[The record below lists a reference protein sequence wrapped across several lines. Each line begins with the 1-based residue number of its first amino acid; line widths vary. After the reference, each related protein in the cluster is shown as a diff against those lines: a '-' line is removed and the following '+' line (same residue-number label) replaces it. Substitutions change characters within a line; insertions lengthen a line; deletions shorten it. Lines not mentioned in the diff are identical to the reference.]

1 MVACVRT
8 NVYEEY
14 RSYKPIPYIGT
25 GMLRK
30 VRKGISYTY
39 AVMGG
44 NTLMIVLAFYVL
56 YIIIMRWEYVKN
68 SYGNSRLN
76 WSRVYILS
84 YILTI
89 IFVFLSYD
97 LVYLVV

>member
-14 RSYKPIPYIGT
+14 GSYKTIRYIGT

-39 AVMGG
+39 AAMGG

-56 YIIIMRWEYVKN
+56 YIIIIRWEYVKIVMAIAD
-68 SYGNSRLN
+68 SIEVES
-76 WSRVYILS
+76 
-84 YILTI
+84 T
-89 IFVFLSYD
+89 FCPTF
-97 LVYLVV
+97 